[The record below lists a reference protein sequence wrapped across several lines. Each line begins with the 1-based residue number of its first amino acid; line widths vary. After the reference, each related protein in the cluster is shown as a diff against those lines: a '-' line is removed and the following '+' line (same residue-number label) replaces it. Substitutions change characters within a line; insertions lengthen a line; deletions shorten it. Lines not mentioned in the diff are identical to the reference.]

1 MGVLIY
7 TLNKIPLY
15 FSLLSGMGIEATDI
29 LLILDALPKAFRLVL
44 GCDLTNKF
52 VHAAGVFQLD
62 LGPTPVEIM

>member
-1 MGVLIY
+1 
-7 TLNKIPLY
+7 
-15 FSLLSGMGIEATDI
+15 MGIEATDI